1 MNFIARKEVKAF
13 TIVPSNLV
21 KIVLNHN
28 GEACGYYAVNNTDG
42 LGLIQIY
49 VRQEFRRQGFARKM
63 ILDFMNTYP
72 GQFRANSLS
81 REMRDL
87 MNKMIIDPTIDPKI
101 KERLNGSIVG
111 CRERLFFASYKC

>member
-1 MNFIARKEVKAF
+1 MPVKKPDEKITYFLMNFIARKEVKAF

-49 VRQEFRRQGFARKM
+49 VRQEFRR
-63 ILDFMNTYP
+63 
-72 GQFRANSLS
+72 
-81 REMRDL
+81 
-87 MNKMIIDPTIDPKI
+87 
-101 KERLNGSIVG
+101 
-111 CRERLFFASYKC
+111 